1 MPAQDHLSQ
10 KQFGPMYHGTRA
22 DVSGGFILP
31 AMTEGEGRQARAWAT
46 SDPGQARFFGET
58 KMPLGAEKNP
68 VKVYKVAPVSDE
80 VKEESGNVEG
90 ERFYSSPHGFMVMG
104 EHK

>member
-1 MPAQDHLSQ
+1 MSNRNLSEE
-10 KQFGPMYHGTRA
+10 QFGPMYHGTRA

-31 AMTEGEGRQARAWAT
+31 HVTEGEGPNARAWAT
-46 SDPGQARFFGET
+46 NDPGQARFFGET
-58 KMPLGAEKNP
+58 KLPIGAEKRP

-80 VKEESGNVEG
+80 VRVESGNVEH
-90 ERFYSSPHGFMVMG
+90 EKFFSSPHGFMVLG

>member
-1 MPAQDHLSQ
+1 MSNRNLSEE
-10 KQFGPMYHGTRA
+10 QFGPMYHGTRA

-31 AMTEGEGRQARAWAT
+31 HVTEGEGPNARAWAT

-58 KMPLGAEKNP
+58 KLPIGAEKRP

-80 VKEESGNVEG
+80 VRVESGNVEH
-90 ERFYSSPHGFMVMG
+90 EKFFSSPHGFMVLG